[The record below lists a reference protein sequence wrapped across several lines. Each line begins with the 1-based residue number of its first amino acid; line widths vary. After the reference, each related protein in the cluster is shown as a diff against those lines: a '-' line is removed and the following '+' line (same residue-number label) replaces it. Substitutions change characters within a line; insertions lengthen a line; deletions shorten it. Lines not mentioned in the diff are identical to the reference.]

1 MKYIITTD
9 HEEQGWLNSFNDWA
23 NFSYKMNQEVK
34 EEDLD
39 SVRKNIYRFNNELA
53 CGRAIRLFEQEG
65 QNGTKI

>member
-9 HEEQGWLNSFNDWA
+9 NEEQGWLDSFNDWA
-23 NFSYKMNQEVK
+23 NLSYKMNQEVR

-53 CGRAIRLFEQEG
+53 CGRAIRLIEQEG
-65 QNGTKI
+65 

>member
-9 HEEQGWLNSFNDWA
+9 SEEQGWLDSFNDWA

-53 CGRAIRLFEQEG
+53 CGRAIRLIEQEG
-65 QNGTKI
+65 

>member
-1 MKYIITTD
+1 
-9 HEEQGWLNSFNDWA
+9 
-23 NFSYKMNQEVK
+23 MNQEVK

-53 CGRAIRLFEQEG
+53 CGRAIRLIEQEG

>member
-9 HEEQGWLNSFNDWA
+9 NEEQGWLDSFNDRT

-53 CGRAIRLFEQEG
+53 CGRAILLIEKEG
-65 QNGTKI
+65 